1 MKPRS
6 GTDWLLI
13 APMLAA
19 TGFFVARTLWPEVW
33 SSWGIS
39 DVVSLRTAGVL
50 KFLFL
55 LAGGVVALRNAAR
68 LGGGN
73 PMRPGWLHLG
83 MGMLATAIGQAALA
97 RYQFSPAEAAPFPS
111 VADFF
116 FFLSYP
122 LFIAALV
129 NFLKGYAEAGYSLGS
144 ARQRA
149 ALSVLAGV
157 VGLAVVLL
165 VLRPVMLK
173 PGVEPLAR
181 FLNTAY
187 PALDLVLLLPAGL
200 LLRASLPLRGGEVWK
215 AWLALLTGFVFMGIG
230 DILFA
235 YFDALNVRAVDPLIH
250 PAYLISYGSLALGAV
265 RQSRLLKG

>member
-1 MKPRS
+1 MRPRS
-6 GTDWLLI
+6 ETDWLLI

-33 SSWGIS
+33 PSWGIS

-55 LAGGVVALRNAAR
+55 IAGGVVALRNTAR

-83 MGMLATAIGQAALA
+83 MGMLVTAIGQAALA

-129 NFLKGYAEAGYSLGS
+129 NFLKGYAAAGYPLGS
-144 ARQRA
+144 ARRHV
-149 ALSVLAGV
+149 ALSAIAGV

-173 PGVEPLAR
+173 PGVAPLAR
-181 FLNTAY
+181 FLI
-187 PALDLVLLLPAGL
+187 LLVPAGL

-235 YFDALNVRAVDPLIH
+235 YFDALNVRVVDPLIH